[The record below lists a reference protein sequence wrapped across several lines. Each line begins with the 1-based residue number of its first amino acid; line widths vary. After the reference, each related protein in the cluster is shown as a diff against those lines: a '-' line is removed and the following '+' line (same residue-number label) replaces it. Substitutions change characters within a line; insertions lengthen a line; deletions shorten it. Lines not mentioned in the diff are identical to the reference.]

1 MAESAADV
9 RRLLEEAAAGLVYS
23 SEGDHPFEPVELPA
37 APWPPTPDAF
47 RALVGAP
54 ADARAEEVPLGRFLQ
69 HHTDCTDPYDV
80 RAQEIRPRYERLQAL
95 LASHLADLRVFR
107 IGEVRID
114 CYLVGRAPDGRP
126 MGLRTVAIET

>member
-1 MAESAADV
+1 MAETAAEI
-9 RRLLEEAAAGLVYS
+9 RRLLEEAASGLVYS
-23 SEGDHPFEPVELPA
+23 SEGDHPFAFVELPA
-37 APWPPTPDAF
+37 APWPPTPEAF

-54 ADARAEEVPLGRFLQ
+54 PEAGAEEVPLGRFLQ

-95 LASHLADLRVFR
+95 LSSHLADLRVFR

-114 CYLVGRAPDGRP
+114 CWLVGRGPGGRP
-126 MGLRTVAIET
+126 MGLRTIAIET